1 MQTNPY
7 QQKVIARDG
16 DGGRDWITKGH
27 KRTFGMM
34 YDCYLDC
41 DDSLMGT
48 EVDLR
53 VPLKV
58 LTLEVRI
65 WNPNP

>member
-1 MQTNPY
+1 M
-7 QQKVIARDG
+7 IARDG

-27 KRTFGMM
+27 KRTLGVM

-41 DDSLMGT
+41 DDSLTGT

-65 WNPNP
+65 

>member
-1 MQTNPY
+1 M
-7 QQKVIARDG
+7 IARNG

-27 KRTFGMM
+27 KRTFGVI
-34 YDCYLDC
+34 YDFYLDC
-41 DDSLMGT
+41 DDGLMGT
-48 EVDLR
+48 EIDLR

-65 WNPNP
+65 